1 MPASE
6 DEVIALVRGAAGRR
20 IRVVGA
26 GHSWSRIAAPEQ
38 IGVSLDQLAGV
49 ISIDRDRGEVT
60 VRAGTRLRDLGA
72 RLAAEG
78 LALPIVGSIAAQAI
92 GGLIATGTHGSSLV
106 HGNIASLVV
115 RMRLVSGRGELVDIA
130 GSDPRL
136 DGTRVHLG
144 ALGVVTEVTLPVV
157 PAFQLAE
164 TVETLP
170 IAETPA
176 ALATIATSAE
186 YVKVW
191 WLPHTP
197 SALVFRYERTDE
209 PTSTRPNPTR
219 QRWIDDHVM
228 HGLVFPVVLQLG
240 RIRGLIPPISRA
252 VARSL
257 AGPRRVGP
265 STLMLS
271 TPLPARHRETEAA
284 IPLAHAGEALDR
296 MIRAIARDD
305 LRVNFPIEVRF
316 VRGDTGWMSPAY
328 GGDTCQLGV
337 YCHGKDTDRLFA
349 SFWREMRAIGARPHW
364 GKELDHSAEE
374 VRALWPLAPRFLAL
388 RDELDPDR
396 VFASAFAART
406 LGP

>member
-1 MPASE
+1 
-6 DEVIALVRGAAGRR
+6 
-20 IRVVGA
+20 
-26 GHSWSRIAAPEQ
+26 
-38 IGVSLDQLAGV
+38 
-49 ISIDRDRGEVT
+49 
-60 VRAGTRLRDLGA
+60 
-72 RLAAEG
+72 
-78 LALPIVGSIAAQAI
+78 
-92 GGLIATGTHGSSLV
+92 
-106 HGNIASLVV
+106 
-115 RMRLVSGRGELVDIA
+115 MRLVSGRGELVDIA

-271 TPLPARHRETEAA
+271 TPIPARHRETEAA